1 MKYSVDRVENDKIIL
16 ENLETKVIK
25 VINKN
30 DISFNVSDG
39 DILLYE
45 NNKYIK
51 DVQSKID
58 RLKLMQEKFNKVK
71 GE

>member
-30 DISFNVSDG
+30 DINFNVSDG